1 MKLVRYGAPGAERP
15 GIWLDA
21 TKKEPARILDVR
33 GMVFD
38 IADYDARFWAT
49 HGVERLQALLKEPNL
64 KTIPAEGVRLGP
76 PVAPP
81 RQIICLGK
89 NYRDHAKE
97 FDAKVPEFPVYF
109 SKSPGSLSGPHDPI
123 RLKPGMERVDGEAEL
138 AVVIGKRA
146 RDVHEGEALAHVAG
160 YAVLNDVTNRDLQKA
175 RLQWF
180 FAKSADGFG
189 PMGPWLVTRDE
200 IKRPHALGIRQ
211 RVNGEILQESKTS
224 QMIFRIDMVLAD
236 LSRVLTLEPG
246 DVISMGTPGGIGSA
260 RKPPV
265 VLHDGDVVECEID
278 GIGTLRNPVVLA
290 YG

>member
-1 MKLVRYGAPGAERP
+1 MRYGAPGAERP

-21 TKKEPARILDVR
+21 TKKDPARILDVR
-33 GMVFD
+33 AMVFD
-38 IADYDARFWAT
+38 VEDYDARFWT
-49 HGVERLQALLKEPNL
+49 TYGVERLQALLKEPNL

-138 AVVIGKRA
+138 AVVIGQRA
-146 RDVHEGEALAHVAG
+146 RDIQEGEAMGHVAG

-180 FAKSADGFG
+180 FAKSADSFG
-189 PMGPWLVTRDE
+189 PLGPWLVTRDE

-265 VLHDGDVVECEID
+265 VLHEGDVVECEID

>member
-1 MKLVRYGAPGAERP
+1 M
-15 GIWLDA
+15 
-21 TKKEPARILDVR
+21 
-33 GMVFD
+33 
-38 IADYDARFWAT
+38 
-49 HGVERLQALLKEPNL
+49 
-64 KTIPAEGVRLGP
+64 
-76 PVAPP
+76 
-81 RQIICLGK
+81 
-89 NYRDHAKE
+89 
-97 FDAKVPEFPVYF
+97 
-109 SKSPGSLSGPHDPI
+109 
-123 RLKPGMERVDGEAEL
+123 
-138 AVVIGKRA
+138 
-146 RDVHEGEALAHVAG
+146 
-160 YAVLNDVTNRDLQKA
+160 TNRDLQQQ

-180 FAKSADGFG
+180 FAKSADSFG
-189 PMGPWLVTRDE
+189 PLGPWLVTRDE